1 MMLRIV
7 ACAAIIASAGGCAAR
22 EVHPVGSP
30 SPNPAAAAERLT
42 RRSWPSGPRQAT
54 FAWTLDEAGERFRGR
69 GVVRYQAPDRLRLDL
84 FGPRGETL
92 LAAALA
98 GDTVRLPPAAQ
109 GQFALPSAA
118 LLWGVLG
125 VIRPPDGATPQ
136 AVLGAGADSTVRYS
150 GTGGDTWE
158 FRTGAA
164 PLTRVQRSSRG
175 GVAESVDITWAT
187 QDRIRTARYR
197 EWSAQRTLDL
207 TFESITNAEPFAPSI
222 WLPQGT
228 SR

>member
-1 MMLRIV
+1 MTLRIL
-7 ACAAIIASAGGCAAR
+7 AYAAAIAFASGCAAR
-22 EVHPVGSP
+22 EVQPAGLP
-30 SPNPAAAAERLT
+30 SPNPVAAAERLA

-54 FAWTLDEAGERFRGR
+54 FAWSLDEAGERFRGR
-69 GVVRYQAPDRLRLDL
+69 GVVRFQAPDRLRLDL

-109 GQFALPSAA
+109 GQIALPSPA
-118 LLWGVLG
+118 LLWAVLG
-125 VIRPPDGATPQ
+125 VIRPPGGATPQ

-150 GTGGDTWE
+150 GTGGEAWE

-175 GVAESVDITWAT
+175 GVAESVDITWAAP
-187 QDRIRTARYR
+187 DRIRSARYR

-207 TFESITNAEPFAPSI
+207 TFESVTNAEPFAPSI
-222 WLPQGT
+222 WLPLGT